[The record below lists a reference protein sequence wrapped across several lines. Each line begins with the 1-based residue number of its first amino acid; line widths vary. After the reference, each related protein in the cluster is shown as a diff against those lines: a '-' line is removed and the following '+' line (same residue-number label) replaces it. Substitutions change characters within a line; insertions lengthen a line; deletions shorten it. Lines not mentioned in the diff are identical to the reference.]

1 MRLALLFLL
10 FMIGPVFAQ
19 EASDDAA
26 QVYGAWRA
34 EPGNP
39 KRAATI
45 EFTRDEDL
53 SYGFSCW
60 KGHWLFFFNYQA
72 PEGGMCGDHEE
83 CENDISEVD
92 LTFQIAQ
99 RPDVSDQFTLF
110 ENYYFQDENLSVLDI
125 EAMITAGRF
134 RLNLDDKL
142 KAVWQIDHVD
152 FPLDGF
158 EKAVNGNKKVFAC
171 ALREPVPVPSERP
184 GQIAAAKAKPE
195 KPVATKGG
203 RVEAKKH
210 KAKKSKAA
218 RARAAKSKLPSHAL
232 KKSKKSKAL
241 KAAPKKKRR

>member
-1 MRLALLFLL
+1 MRLALLFLIFL
-10 FMIGPVFAQ
+10 MAPAFAQ
-19 EASDDAA
+19 ETSDDAA
-26 QVYGAWRA
+26 QVYGIWRA

-83 CENDISEVD
+83 CENDVSEVD
-92 LTFQIAQ
+92 LNFQIAN

-125 EAMITAGRF
+125 EAMIAAGRF
-134 RLNLDDKL
+134 RLNLDGKL
-142 KAVWQIDHVD
+142 KAVWQVDHID

-158 EKAVNGNKKVFAC
+158 EKAVTDNKKVFAC
-171 ALREPVPVPSERP
+171 ALHEPVPVPPERP
-184 GQIAAAKAKPE
+184 KQVATAKVKPE
-195 KPVATKGG
+195 QVAATEIRKFD
-203 RVEAKKH
+203 AKKH
-210 KAKKSKAA
+210 KVKKSKAA

-232 KKSKKSKAL
+232 KKSKKSKAQ
-241 KAAPKKKRR
+241 KAAHKKKRH